1 MKNTLKILKN
11 YILKRFACCLLNIMQ
26 GGSWEPEFEQ
36 KKELDLC
43 ITTTQIEKKHKQE
56 TNNRSNT

>member
-1 MKNTLKILKN
+1 
-11 YILKRFACCLLNIMQ
+11 MQ

-43 ITTTQIEKKHKQE
+43 ITTTQIEK
-56 TNNRSNT
+56 NINRRRITEVTHNKYKGKEL